1 MKIVRGLVM
10 GAALACAAAPASAL
24 TLFGMVNTGELF
36 ASTNSGA
43 TWTARSTLTVT
54 DAVALAA
61 GLSPSNLYLVTAS
74 GTLYSSGDAGVSWLP
89 TGTLSVSDATD
100 LALNPG
106 GALSVLTQTGGVY
119 RSTDNGATFTAIA
132 AVSASNFA
140 SLAFLAS
147 QTYFALTESGDVARS
162 TDGGASWSFV
172 GTIPVSDAVQIRAL
186 TTSLYVLSGTGDV
199 YKSTDQGATWAAVG
213 TLSQVGMTGMT
224 RAGNQLVAITREGH
238 TATSS
243 NGVTWTWV
251 GSINQ
256 LRVTSLG
263 VDTPATGVD
272 VTLPPGG
279 PFALSPPW
287 PNPRR
292 GGASTFHFRIE
303 GPETLRF
310 YVFDVGGRLVASRAP
325 ESFASAGAY
334 VVSWDPGHLAGGV
347 YFVRLASATGR
358 ADGTRWAI
366 LR

>member
-1 MKIVRGLVM
+1 MKKVPGLVM
-10 GAALACAAAPASAL
+10 GAALACAAAPCPAL

-43 TWTARSTLTVT
+43 TWTARSTLAVT

-61 GLSPSNLYLVTAS
+61 GLSPSNLYLVTES
-74 GTLYSSGDAGVSWLP
+74 GTLYRSADAGVSWSP
-89 TGTLSVSDATD
+89 TGTVSVSDATD

-119 RSTDNGATFTAIA
+119 RSTDSGATFTAIA
-132 AVSASNFA
+132 AVSASNFV
-140 SLAFLAS
+140 SLAFFAS

-162 TDGGASWSFV
+162 TDGGVSWAFV

-186 TTSLYVLSGTGDV
+186 STSLYVLTGTGDV
-199 YKSTDQGATWAAVG
+199 YQSTDTGATWAAVG
-213 TLSQVGMTGMT
+213 TLSQVGMTGMA
-224 RAGNQLVAITREGH
+224 RAGGQLVAITREGH

-243 NGVTWTWV
+243 NGASWTWV

-272 VTLPPGG
+272 VTLSPGG
-279 PFALSPPW
+279 PFALAAPW

-292 GGASTFHFRIE
+292 GGASAFHFRLE

-310 YVFDVGGRLVASRAP
+310 DLFDAGGRLVASRAP

-334 VVSWDPGHLAGGV
+334 AVSWDPGRLAGGV
-347 YFVRLASATGR
+347 YFVRLASVSGKS
-358 ADGTRWAI
+358 DGTRWAI